1 MPPCLICGTPC
12 GSRAE
17 VANVPA
23 VTVGGTTS
31 AGSAPAA
38 KGSRA
43 GGSPSVARVATVPA
57 GGVASAKGFPKSA
70 EERQQLLQL
79 RKQQMVEEAR
89 R

>member
-1 MPPCLICGTPC
+1 
-12 GSRAE
+12 

-31 AGSAPAA
+31 AGSASAA

-43 GGSPSVARVATVPA
+43 GAGSPSVARVATVPA
-57 GGVASAKGFPKSA
+57 GGVASTKGFPKSA

>member
-1 MPPCLICGTPC
+1 MPGLIGGTPC